1 MANEII
7 LTRSTKSGGI
17 QLPEF
22 KKEDSKSIALEP
34 RRLKISVRNAKNKST
49 GNVFKK
55 VTGYVKLEVFDEGKS
70 QGVKVKGISVHF
82 KKKAFSQ
89 AANVGSPEELKSGYL
104 YVVAKALQIP
114 PYYKVTIK
122 KDEDGN
128 EMYDENDEAILQ
140 YPQIW
145 IDDNG
150 VLGLEEFVASQ
161 EALNV
166 DEESSDEKVVDAE
179 IVVDEETGEITT
191 DYKEHD
197 ENETEEAKI

>member
-34 RRLKISVRNAKNKST
+34 RRLKISVRNAKNKTT

-55 VTGYVKLEVFDEGKS
+55 VTGYVKLEVFDDEGNS

-82 KKKAFSQ
+82 KKKAFTKS
-89 AANVGSPEELKSGYL
+89 ANVGSPEELKSGYL
-104 YVVAKALQIP
+104 YVVAKGLQIP

-128 EMYDENDEAILQ
+128 EMYNDNDEAILV
-140 YPQIW
+140 YPKIW
-145 IDDNG
+145 IDNDS
-150 VLGLEEFVASQ
+150 VLGLEEFVTSQ
-161 EALNV
+161 DALNV
-166 DEESSDEKVVDAE
+166 DEEANDKKVIDAE
-179 IVVDEETGEITT
+179 YNSETGEVIE
-191 DYKEHD
+191 DYNQYD